1 MMQAAQKYGVA
12 GRQNEDRGFAWTAN
26 ILAFLLKSLAYI
38 RRASATG
45 WQEKIRIDVRTRKRT
60 QCSVAIDIVLITV
73 YGPWSRCT
81 IGQGDGTVYI
91 VIHSARILYRSE
103 PVSTCLPRTGRYG
116 STFPFVA
123 RPPLLSLIS
132 QPQLNSS
139 LVNPTRN

>member
-1 MMQAAQKYGVA
+1 MAR
-12 GRQNEDRGFAWTAN
+12 GR
-26 ILAFLLKSLAYI
+26 
-38 RRASATG
+38 AT
-45 WQEKIRIDVRTRKRT
+45 QSDKVM
-60 QCSVAIDIVLITV
+60 VH
-73 YGPWSRCT
+73 
-81 IGQGDGTVYI
+81 VYI

-103 PVSTCLPRTGRYG
+103 PVSTCLPRAGRYG